1 MKSTS
6 IKKILSDEQFIKELE
21 QAIDSGK
28 STDWGWNGTDE
39 VSEMVFETDT
49 ARNQV
54 IELLKK
60 YLIQKQ

>member
-1 MKSTS
+1 MLSES
-6 IKKILSDEQFIKELE
+6 VEKILSDEQFIKELE
-21 QAIDSGK
+21 QAIESGK

-39 VSEMVFETDT
+39 VQYDIFETDT